1 MKLTSASLFLALSLM
16 AGTAYARPLEGTT
29 WRTQSGAG
37 TVRIEACGQR
47 TCGRILTGTPRPGQ
61 TEFDARNPNP
71 ALRTRTLIGLTILT
85 GFIRQADF
93 SYKGG
98 TIYDP
103 ESGRTY
109 RSEFR
114 LKPDGRLE
122 VKGCIGPI
130 CQTQIWTATR

>member
-1 MKLTSASLFLALSLM
+1 MKLTSASLILALTLI
-16 AGTAYARPLEGTT
+16 AGSATARPLEGTT

-47 TCGRILTGTPRPGQ
+47 TCGRILTGTPRAGQ
-61 TEFDARNPNP
+61 SELDARNPNP
-71 ALRTRTLIGLTILT
+71 ALRSRPLLGLTILT
-85 GFIRQADF
+85 GFTRQADD

-109 RSEFR
+109 RSE
-114 LKPDGRLE
+114 LKIKPDGRLE
-122 VKGCIGPI
+122 VKGCFGPI
-130 CQTQIWTATR
+130 CQTQIWTAVR